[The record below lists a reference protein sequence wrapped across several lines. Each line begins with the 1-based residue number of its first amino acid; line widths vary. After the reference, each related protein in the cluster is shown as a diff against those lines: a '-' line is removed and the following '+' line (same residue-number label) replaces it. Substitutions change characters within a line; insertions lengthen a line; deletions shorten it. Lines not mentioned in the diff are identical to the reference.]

1 MKINEVEQ
9 LFGISKA
16 NIRFYEKQGLIT
28 PARGSNGYREY
39 SQEDLAQLQAII
51 VYRKLGLTVEETG
64 RVLNGELDLQSAMG
78 GNILRLEEQIRQL
91 TGALD
96 LSKQIVR
103 EQAPALDI
111 PRYWDLIH
119 RKEAEGE
126 AFADVVVEFW
136 TDVMLPQ
143 IMARY
148 RVEKG
153 TSLKKAIPWILL
165 VNTCFALGRTFIWKA
180 GSFLGSFLYWPCIIL
195 VAAAVLFPIFWLG
208 RKHPK
213 AAGIIMNILLWVC
226 ISIVGLAVALLV
238 FGLCRGA
245 AMNIF
250 T

>member
-1 MKINEVEQ
+1 MKINEVEEV
-9 LFGISKA
+9 LGISKA
-16 NIRFYEKQGLIT
+16 NIRFYEKQGLLT
-28 PARGSNGYREY
+28 PARGGNGYREY
-39 SQEDLAQLQAII
+39 GQADVERLQQII
-51 VYRKLGLTVEETG
+51 IYRKLGLTVEEIG
-64 RVLNGELDLQSAMG
+64 RILGGGLDLQTAMG

-96 LSKQIVR
+96 LSKQILR
-103 EQAPALDI
+103 EREPSLDT
-111 PRYWDLIH
+111 PRYWVLVQ

-153 TSLKKAIPWILL
+153 TALKKAIPWVLL
-165 VNTCFALGRTFIWKA
+165 VNTCFALGRTYVWRA
-180 GSFLGSFLYWPCIIL
+180 GTFLGSFLYWPCIIL
-195 VAAAVLFPIFWLG
+195 TVNAVLFPIFWLG

-213 AAGIIMNILLWVC
+213 AAGIMVNILLWVC

-238 FGLCRGA
+238 FGLCRRLFL
-245 AMNIF
+245 NIF
-250 T
+250 G